1 MMHAVRTFR
10 EHEQFDGLSAEDR
23 ADLAEFAR
31 KVLKRKDGELAAS
44 NHVGVVTTRHG
55 TVVEILPK
63 IDLGPESG
71 TDAFET
77 TRRLFLRML
86 RCWRRLGETLPD
98 SAIRAMRRFPML
110 EVFVHRFLNDL
121 AVLARGGLARRYQPV
136 EENLTCLRGRILFR
150 EQVRE
155 NLVNQARFYVAY
167 DELSVNRPA
176 NRLIHSTLAKLLP
189 RVVSSQNRQS
199 LRELI
204 AVFSDVPRSA
214 DFLDDWRKHHIDR
227 SMNQYA
233 PVMSWVRLFLFNHG
247 LATFS
252 GAHANLSLM
261 FPMEQVFED
270 FVSHS
275 YGRFQIKFAVSRQGP
290 QRPMA
295 SIGDRN
301 AFMMKPDLSLRD
313 GNRVAF
319 VLDAKWKHIH
329 ALGQDLK
336 HGIDQGDLY
345 QLYAYAKAYECN
357 VVALVYP
364 RTQAFRRPL
373 HYRFFDRT
381 GLVCLPFDVQD
392 PEGSVQTSV
401 RTLCEFAPHQPITR
415 RRILTIAP

>member
-1 MMHAVRTFR
+1 MMHAVHTFR
-10 EHEQFDGLSAEDR
+10 EHEQFVGLSPEDHS
-23 ADLAEFAR
+23 DLVEFAR
-31 KVLKRKDGELAAS
+31 KVLKRKDGDLAAS
-44 NHVGVVTTRHG
+44 NHVGVVTTRRG

-63 IDLGPESG
+63 IDLGSGSG
-71 TDAFET
+71 TDTDET

-121 AVLARGGLARRYQPV
+121 AALARSGLARRYVPV
-136 EENLTCLRGRILFR
+136 EENLPCLRGRILFR
-150 EQVRE
+150 EHVRE

-189 RVVSSQNRQS
+189 RVSSNQNRQS
-199 LRELI
+199 LRELL

-214 DFLDDWRKHHIDR
+214 DLLDDWRKHHIDR
-227 SMNQYA
+227 SMHQYA

-247 LATFS
+247 LATYS

-275 YGRFQIKFAVSRQGP
+275 YGRYQTNFAVIRQGP
-290 QRPMA
+290 QRPMTR
-295 SIGDRN
+295 IGDRN
-301 AFMMKPDLSLRD
+301 AFMMKPDLSLMD

-319 VLDAKWKHIH
+319 VLDAKWKHIN
-329 ALGQDLK
+329 APGNDPR
-336 HGIDQGDLY
+336 HGIDQDDLY

-357 VVALVYP
+357 LAALVYP
-364 RTQAFRRPL
+364 RTQAFRCPL
-373 HYRFFDRT
+373 HYRFFDRA

-401 RTLCEFAPHQPITR
+401 RTLCEFAP
-415 RRILTIAP
+415 

>member
-1 MMHAVRTFR
+1 MHAVRTFR
-10 EHEQFDGLSAEDR
+10 EHEQFVGLSEEDR
-23 ADLAEFAR
+23 ADLSEFAR
-31 KVLKRKDGELAAS
+31 KVLKRKDGDLAAS
-44 NHVGVVTTRHG
+44 NHVGVVTTRRG

-63 IDLGPESG
+63 IDLGSESE
-71 TDAFET
+71 TDANET

-121 AVLARGGLARRYQPV
+121 AALARGGLARRYVPV
-136 EENLTCLRGRILFR
+136 EENLPCLRGRILFR
-150 EQVRE
+150 EHVHE
-155 NLVNQARFYVAY
+155 NLVNQARFRVTY

-176 NRLIHSTLAKLLP
+176 NRLIHSTLIKPTP
-189 RVVSSQNRQS
+189 RVSSSQNRQS
-199 LRELI
+199 LRELL

-227 SMNQYA
+227 SMHQYG
-233 PVMSWVRLFLFNHG
+233 PVMSWVRLFLFNQG

-252 GAHANLSLM
+252 GVHANLSLL

-270 FVSHS
+270 FVSHGFRR
-275 YGRFQIKFAVSRQGP
+275 YQTDFAVIRQGP
-290 QRPMA
+290 QRTMT
-295 SIGDRN
+295 SIGNRN

-313 GNRVAF
+313 GNRIAF
-319 VLDAKWKHIH
+319 VLDAKWKHID
-329 ALGQDLK
+329 ALGRDPK
-336 HGIDQGDLY
+336 HGIDQDDLY

-357 VVALVYP
+357 LVALVYP

-373 HYRFFDRT
+373 HYRFFDRSE
-381 GLVCLPFDVQD
+381 LVCLPFDVQD

-401 RTLCEFAPHQPITR
+401 RTLCEFAP
-415 RRILTIAP
+415 